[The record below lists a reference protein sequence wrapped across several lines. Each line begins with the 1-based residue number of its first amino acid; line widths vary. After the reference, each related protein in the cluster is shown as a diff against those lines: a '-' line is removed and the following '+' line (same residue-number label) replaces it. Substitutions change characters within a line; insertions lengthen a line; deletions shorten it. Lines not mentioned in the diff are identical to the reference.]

1 MAKIKSY
8 TAGPDSQ
15 AATEEKISS
24 CLIHKGCVRTE
35 NAGAT
40 MVARHSYPFM
50 RVCYATSTRAFKASN
65 R

>member
-1 MAKIKSY
+1 MLR
-8 TAGPDSQ
+8 
-15 AATEEKISS
+15 SS
-24 CLIHKGCVRTE
+24 VVNGCVRTE